1 MLFFKKKVL
10 YVIAILYTESDYI
23 LLLQILEQKNVEKQF
38 LMLNTAL
45 GQALD
50 KPISIEISDE
60 VREQVTSNS

>member
-1 MLFFKKKVL
+1 M
-10 YVIAILYTESDYI
+10 IAILYTESDYI
-23 LLLQILEQKNVEKQF
+23 LLLQILEQKNVAKQF